1 MSDNF
6 DKIVGHFCYICK
18 KLTGLAAFVK
28 GMITTASQEIF
39 RTEVI
44 VNIISIENDV
54 VEFEI
59 INKSIDP
66 DSDAFE
72 KIKTPFTDNT
82 LSTSPKSLFFS
93 VETLCEAL
101 PFHFVFRRN
110 FRIVQMGNSLKRYVK
125 KDLLTKN
132 KTNKIMFS
140 DLFIISR
147 PIIELN
153 FETILSFSN
162 HLFSLISREEYVKE
176 NLRKSSYVPRKF
188 SLSESVQKQHPRL
201 ELKGQ
206 MISLPAYDSILFVGS
221 PKIPYIQDM
230 ANLDLTMS
238 DFPISDATG
247 RCILIRSL
255 HKNDFE
261 LIKKYDVAANH
272 LKIVEKKLRFV
283 IEMIMILF
291 HFF

>member
-82 LSTSPKSLFFS
+82 SPKSLFFS

-147 PIIELN
+147 PIIELD

-255 HKNDFE
+255 HKDDIE